1 MHRYHIEAEM
11 VEIRAGS
18 FQMGDL
24 QGTGDAD
31 EKPVRKSGVSKAVR
45 HRQAVTFAEYERM
58 LYAHRG
64 DTTSAWFWS
73 DDVSQAW
80 IYANVFNRGM
90 RQN

>member
-1 MHRYHIEAEM
+1 M
-11 VEIRAGS
+11 
-18 FQMGDL
+18 
-24 QGTGDAD
+24 
-31 EKPVRKSGVSKAVR
+31 
-45 HRQAVTFAEYERM
+45 TFAEYERM